1 MLDTSIFT
9 LRYFL
14 RRSLF
19 LRHPI
24 CYTLYIYNWYA
35 FTRLVQV
42 YKFWKQNAWFFI
54 SVIHYLVIH
63 YLVFITLSLFCP
75 LLWTRDELFQES
87 GSLTP
92 LCMYSC
98 VINVSACQTNIFYR
112 NIYHPFYAVLLF
124 NNPLIYSVNN
134 FFWYRLEQQATL
146 YDCQRWM
153 VYYFAGEGQFYVIIS
168 RIYTMENTNS
178 FFISR

>member
-1 MLDTSIFT
+1 MRVADWMLDTSIFT

-19 LRHPI
+19 LRHPL
-24 CYTLYIYNWYA
+24 CHTFYIYNWYA

-75 LLWTRDELFQES
+75 LLWTCDELFQES

-112 NIYHPFYAVLLF
+112 NIYHLFYAVLLF
-124 NNPLIYSVNN
+124 TIHW
-134 FFWYRLEQQATL
+134 FTL
-146 YDCQRWM
+146 WITREYGVVWRGWH
-153 VYYFAGEGQFYVIIS
+153 VLYFHVMQLQ
-168 RIYTMENTNS
+168 TK
-178 FFISR
+178 